1 MDAARTIH
9 TLSARGRAN
18 VRDGDLAR
26 LADQHP
32 DLIAVFEE
40 VQFLRDL
47 TDAQAARLNLLERA

>member
-9 TLSARGRAN
+9 TLSGRGREH

-26 LADQHP
+26 LAEQHP

-47 TDAQAARLNLLERA
+47 TDEQAARLRLYDS